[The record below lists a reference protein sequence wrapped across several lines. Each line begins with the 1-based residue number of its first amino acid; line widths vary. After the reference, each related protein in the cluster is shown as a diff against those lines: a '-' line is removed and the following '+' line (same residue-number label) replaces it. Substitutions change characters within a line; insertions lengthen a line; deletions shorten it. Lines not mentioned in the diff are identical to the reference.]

1 MTSTAKLYINEIRH
15 ALKYHGVWLPGTPLS
30 PGIIGEVR
38 DGTFVPIDNL
48 KEGLGITVDLE
59 PGSTA
64 GTESLLYQSQAGVVI
79 QTKASGATS
88 NLFKGVAEAEA
99 GVAVRF
105 SRQGACVLSL
115 QQYHTQRLAG
125 QLRLQRELLKKID
138 HRWKHS
144 YVIVTETI
152 TAQTGTILVCEDSK
166 AYIEISAKG
175 GTTNPIADIGN
186 ARLDLK
192 VAHTE
197 GRIFSIIGSEKLTPL
212 FRGIRVTESLLK
224 TLSIGSY
231 GDGNER
237 VAEDFTDEQVENMF
251 EPFEL

>member
-1 MTSTAKLYINEIRH
+1 MASTAKLYTNEIRH
-15 ALKYHGVWLPGTPLS
+15 ALKYHGVWLPGTPLA

-38 DGTFVPIDNL
+38 DSTFVPIDNI
-48 KEGLGITVDLE
+48 KEGLGITVELE
-59 PGSTA
+59 PEPAAT
-64 GTESLLYQSQAGVVI
+64 TESLLYQSQAGVVI

-88 NLFKGVAEAEA
+88 NLFKGVAKAEA
-99 GVAVRF
+99 GIAVSF

-144 YVIVTETI
+144 YVIVTEAI
-152 TAQTGTILVCEDSK
+152 VAQTGTVLVCEDSK
-166 AYIEISAKG
+166 AHIEISAKG
-175 GTTNPIADIGN
+175 RTTNPIADIGN
-186 ARLDLK
+186 AKLNLK

-212 FRGIRVTESLLK
+212 FRGIRVTQNLLK

-231 GDGNER
+231 GGSNEQ
-237 VAEDFTDEQVENMF
+237 VAEDFTDEQIETMF